1 MNGKRKVLIVDDEK
15 ANRKILSKILSDDY
29 EVLEADNGATA
40 LQMLQKPDHH
50 VDVVLL
56 DLIMPEFDG
65 FDFLRV
71 FSENGQAESVPVV
84 VTTGDES
91 PESETKCLEMGAFDF
106 VKKPYNA
113 PVLKL
118 RVKSAIERNTLH
130 VLQEVRYKEQFD
142 KLTGIYKGET
152 FRRETRKM
160 LEEHPDTTF
169 AMVRMDIH
177 KFQVYNSFFGMIEG
191 DHLLKYVASLLQKY
205 TQHIELKTYCRKE
218 ADVFYICLPYKGKE
232 RSQEVLGQIRE
243 DLRNFQKSY
252 DLVPVFGIYVI
263 EDQNVSIR
271 EMMDYAKMAAD
282 TCKES
287 YIQNYAYY
295 DKAIQ
300 DEILQAQLIVNKM
313 KKALKEEQ
321 FVLYLQP
328 KYSLADNKIQG
339 AEVLVR
345 WDDPEKGLISP
356 GVFIPIFEH
365 NGFIMELDYYVW
377 EHSCQ
382 MLRRWLDE
390 GRKVYPISVNISRV
404 SLYNPNLADDICNL
418 VKRYNIPTELF
429 QLELTET
436 AYASNPTQIWA
447 DMSKL
452 QQRGFTILMD
462 DFGSGYSSL
471 NVLKDINVDVLKL
484 DMKFLTNAADP
495 VRSHVI
501 LRAVVHMA
509 KDLSIP
515 CIAEGVEK
523 VSQAEFLK
531 DVGCEYV
538 QGFLYAKPMPMKDY
552 EALVE
557 AGGLLK
563 DLSQKKD

>member
-1 MNGKRKVLIVDDEK
+1 MSSKRRVLIVDDEK
-15 ANRKILSKILSDDY
+15 TNRKILSKILSEDY

-40 LQMLQKPDHH
+40 LKMLQKPDHH
-50 VDVVLL
+50 IDVVLL
-56 DLIMPEFDG
+56 DLLMLEFDG

-71 FSENGQAESVPVV
+71 FSETGQTDSIPVV
-84 VTTGDES
+84 VTTGDDN
-91 PESETKCLEMGAFDF
+91 PESETKCLELGAWDF

-113 PVLKL
+113 TVLKL

-130 VLQEVRYKEQFD
+130 VLQELRYKEQFD

-160 LEEHPDTTF
+160 LEEHPDITF

-177 KFQVYNSFFGMIEG
+177 KFQVYNSFFGIIEG

-232 RSQEVLGQIRE
+232 RSREVLEQIRE

-263 EDQNVSIR
+263 QDSKSSIR

-282 TCKES
+282 TCKENYVQS
-287 YIQNYAYY
+287 YAYY
-295 DKAIQ
+295 DQTIQ
-300 DEILQAQLIVNKM
+300 DEILQSQMIVNKM
-313 KKALKEEQ
+313 KRALREEQ

-328 KYSLADNKIQG
+328 KYSLADNQIQG

-345 WDDPEKGLISP
+345 WEDPEKGLLPP
-356 GVFIPIFEH
+356 GMFIPIFEH

-390 GRKVYPISVNISRV
+390 GRKVYPISANISRV
-404 SLYNPNLADDICNL
+404 SLYNPNLAEDICEL
-418 VKRYNIPTELF
+418 VERYKIPTELF

-452 QQRGFTILMD
+452 QKKGFTILMD

-471 NVLKDINVDVLKL
+471 NILKDINVDVLKL

-501 LRAVVHMA
+501 LKAVVHMA
-509 KDLSIP
+509 KDLDIP
-515 CIAEGVEK
+515 CIAGGVEQ

-531 DVGCEYV
+531 KVGCEYV
-538 QGFLYAKPMPMKDY
+538 QGYLYAKPMPVKDY

-557 AGGLLK
+557 AGGSYCK
-563 DLSQKKD
+563 Q

>member
-1 MNGKRKVLIVDDEK
+1 MSSKRRVLIVDDEK
-15 ANRKILSKILSDDY
+15 TNRKILSKILSGDY

-40 LQMLQKPDHH
+40 LKMLQKPDHH
-50 VDVVLL
+50 IDVVLL
-56 DLIMPEFDG
+56 DLLMPEFDG

-71 FSENGQAESVPVV
+71 FSETGQADNIPVV
-84 VTTGDES
+84 VTTGDDN
-91 PESETKCLEMGAFDF
+91 PESETKCLELGAWDF

-113 PVLKL
+113 TVLKL

-130 VLQEVRYKEQFD
+130 VLQELRYKEQFD

-160 LEEHPDTTF
+160 LEEHPDITF

-177 KFQVYNSFFGMIEG
+177 KFQVYNSFFGIMEG

-232 RSQEVLGQIRE
+232 RSQEVLEQIRE

-263 EDQNVSIR
+263 QDSKSSIR

-282 TCKES
+282 TCKEN
-287 YIQNYAYY
+287 YVQNYAYY
-295 DKAIQ
+295 DQTIQ
-300 DEILQAQLIVNKM
+300 DEILQSQMIVNKM
-313 KKALKEEQ
+313 KRALREEQ

-328 KYSLADNKIQG
+328 KYSLADNQIQG

-345 WDDPEKGLISP
+345 WEDPEKGLLPP
-356 GVFIPIFEH
+356 GMFIPIFEH

-377 EHSCQ
+377 EHSCR

-390 GRKVYPISVNISRV
+390 GRKVYPVSVNISRV
-404 SLYNPNLADDICNL
+404 SLYNPNLAEDICEL
-418 VKRYNIPTELF
+418 VERYHIPTELF

-452 QQRGFTILMD
+452 QKKGFTILMD

-484 DMKFLTNAADP
+484 DMKFLTDAADP

-501 LRAVVHMA
+501 LKAVVHMA
-509 KDLSIP
+509 KDLDIP
-515 CIAEGVEK
+515 CIAEGVEQ

-531 DVGCEYV
+531 KVGCEYV
-538 QGFLYAKPMPMKDY
+538 QGYLYAKPMPVKDY

-557 AGGLLK
+557 TGGSYCK
-563 DLSQKKD
+563 Q

>member
-1 MNGKRKVLIVDDEK
+1 M
-15 ANRKILSKILSDDY
+15 SKILSEDY

-40 LQMLQKPDHH
+40 LKMLQKPDHH
-50 VDVVLL
+50 IDVVLL
-56 DLIMPEFDG
+56 DLLMPEFDG

-71 FSENGQAESVPVV
+71 FSETGQADNIPVV
-84 VTTGDES
+84 VTTGDDN
-91 PESETKCLEMGAFDF
+91 PESETKCLELGAWDF

-113 PVLKL
+113 TVLKL

-130 VLQEVRYKEQFD
+130 VLQELRYKEQFD

-160 LEEHPDTTF
+160 LEEHPDITF

-177 KFQVYNSFFGMIEG
+177 KFQVYNSFFGIMEG

-232 RSQEVLGQIRE
+232 RSQEVLEQIRE

-263 EDQNVSIR
+263 QDSKSSIR

-282 TCKES
+282 TCKEN
-287 YIQNYAYY
+287 YVQNYAYY
-295 DKAIQ
+295 DQTIQ
-300 DEILQAQLIVNKM
+300 DEILQSQMIVNKM
-313 KKALKEEQ
+313 KRALREEQ

-328 KYSLADNKIQG
+328 KYSLADNQIQG

-345 WDDPEKGLISP
+345 WEDPEKGLLPP
-356 GVFIPIFEH
+356 GMFIPIFEH

-404 SLYNPNLADDICNL
+404 SLYNPNLAEDICEL
-418 VKRYNIPTELF
+418 VERYHIPTELF

-452 QQRGFTILMD
+452 QKKGFTILMD

-501 LRAVVHMA
+501 LKAVVHMA
-509 KDLSIP
+509 KDLDIP
-515 CIAEGVEK
+515 CIAEGVEQI
-523 VSQAEFLK
+523 SQAEFLK
-531 DVGCEYV
+531 KVGCEYV
-538 QGFLYAKPMPMKDY
+538 QGYLYAKPMPVKDY

-557 AGGLLK
+557 AGGSYCK
-563 DLSQKKD
+563 Q

>member
-1 MNGKRKVLIVDDEK
+1 MSGKRKVLIVDDEK
-15 ANRKILSKILSDDY
+15 ANRKILNKILADDY

-50 VDVVLL
+50 IDVVLL

-71 FSENGQAESVPVV
+71 FSENGQAESIPVV

-91 PESETKCLEMGAFDF
+91 PESETKCLMMGAFDF

-218 ADVFYICLPYKGKE
+218 ADVFYVCLPYKGKE
-232 RSQEVLGQIRE
+232 RSQEVLEQIRE
-243 DLRNFQKSY
+243 ELRNFQKSY
-252 DLVPVFGIYVI
+252 ELVPVFGIYVI
-263 EDQNVSIR
+263 EDRSISIR

-295 DKAIQ
+295 DKTIQ

-321 FVLYLQP
+321 FILYLQP
-328 KYSLADNKIQG
+328 KYSLSDDKIQG

-404 SLYNPNLADDICNL
+404 SLYNPNLADDICDL
-418 VKRYNIPTELF
+418 VKHYNIPTELF

-452 QQRGFTILMD
+452 KQRGFTILMD

-538 QGFLYAKPMPMKDY
+538 QGFLYAKPMPVKDY

-563 DLSQKKD
+563 DFSQKKD

>member
-1 MNGKRKVLIVDDEK
+1 M
-15 ANRKILSKILSDDY
+15 
-29 EVLEADNGATA
+29 
-40 LQMLQKPDHH
+40 
-50 VDVVLL
+50 
-56 DLIMPEFDG
+56 
-65 FDFLRV
+65 
-71 FSENGQAESVPVV
+71 
-84 VTTGDES
+84 
-91 PESETKCLEMGAFDF
+91 
-106 VKKPYNA
+106 KKPYNA
-113 PVLKL
+113 TVLKL

-130 VLQEVRYKEQFD
+130 VLQELRYKEQFD

-160 LEEHPDTTF
+160 LEEHPDITF

-177 KFQVYNSFFGMIEG
+177 KFQVYNSFFGIMEG

-232 RSQEVLGQIRE
+232 RSQEVLEQIRE

-263 EDQNVSIR
+263 QDSKSSIR

-282 TCKES
+282 TCKEN
-287 YIQNYAYY
+287 YVQNYAYY
-295 DKAIQ
+295 DQTIQ
-300 DEILQAQLIVNKM
+300 DEILQSQMIVNKM
-313 KKALKEEQ
+313 KRALREEQ

-328 KYSLADNKIQG
+328 KYSLADNQIQG

-345 WDDPEKGLISP
+345 WEDPEKGLLPP
-356 GVFIPIFEH
+356 GMFIPIFEH

-377 EHSCQ
+377 EHSCR

-390 GRKVYPISVNISRV
+390 GRKVYPVSVNISRV
-404 SLYNPNLADDICNL
+404 SLYNPNLAEDICKL
-418 VKRYNIPTELF
+418 VERYHIPTELF

-452 QQRGFTILMD
+452 QKKGFTILMD

-501 LRAVVHMA
+501 LKAVVHMA
-509 KDLSIP
+509 KDLDIP
-515 CIAEGVEK
+515 CIAEGVEQ

-531 DVGCEYV
+531 KVGCEYV
-538 QGFLYAKPMPMKDY
+538 QGYLYAKPMPVKDY

-557 AGGLLK
+557 AGGAYCK
-563 DLSQKKD
+563 Q

>member
-1 MNGKRKVLIVDDEK
+1 MSSKRSVLIVDDEK
-15 ANRKILSKILSDDY
+15 TNRKILSKILSGDY

-40 LQMLQKPDHH
+40 LKMLQKPDHH
-50 VDVVLL
+50 IDVVLL
-56 DLIMPEFDG
+56 DLLMPEFDG

-71 FSENGQAESVPVV
+71 FSETGQADNIPVV
-84 VTTGDES
+84 VTTGDDN
-91 PESETKCLEMGAFDF
+91 PESETKCLELGAWDF

-113 PVLKL
+113 TVLKL

-130 VLQEVRYKEQFD
+130 VLQELRYKEQFD

-160 LEEHPDTTF
+160 LEEHPDITF

-177 KFQVYNSFFGMIEG
+177 KFQVYNSFFGIMEG

-232 RSQEVLGQIRE
+232 RSQEVLEQIRE

-263 EDQNVSIR
+263 QDSKSSIR

-282 TCKES
+282 TCKEN
-287 YIQNYAYY
+287 YVQNYAYY
-295 DKAIQ
+295 DQTIQ
-300 DEILQAQLIVNKM
+300 DEILQSQMIVNKM
-313 KKALKEEQ
+313 KRALREEQ

-328 KYSLADNKIQG
+328 KYSLADNQIQG

-345 WDDPEKGLISP
+345 WEDPEKGLLPP
-356 GVFIPIFEH
+356 GMFIPIFEH

-377 EHSCQ
+377 EHSCR

-390 GRKVYPISVNISRV
+390 GRKVYPVSVNISRV
-404 SLYNPNLADDICNL
+404 SLYNPNLAEDICEL
-418 VKRYNIPTELF
+418 VERYHIPTELF

-436 AYASNPTQIWA
+436 AYASNPTQIWS

-452 QQRGFTILMD
+452 QKKGFTILMD

-501 LRAVVHMA
+501 LKAVVHMA
-509 KDLSIP
+509 KDLDIP
-515 CIAEGVEK
+515 CIAEGVEQ

-531 DVGCEYV
+531 KVGCEYV
-538 QGFLYAKPMPMKDY
+538 QGYLYAKPMPVKDY

-557 AGGLLK
+557 AGGAYCK
-563 DLSQKKD
+563 Q

>member
-1 MNGKRKVLIVDDEK
+1 MDSKRKVLIVDDEK
-15 ANRKILSKILSDDY
+15 PNRRILSKILSEDY

-40 LQMLQKPDHH
+40 LQMLQKPGNHI
-50 VDVVLL
+50 DVVLL
-56 DLIMPEFDG
+56 DLLMPEFDG

-71 FSENGQAESVPVV
+71 FSETGQADNIPVV
-84 VTTGDES
+84 VTTGDDN
-91 PESETKCLEMGAFDF
+91 PESEKKCLELGAWDF
-106 VKKPYNA
+106 VKKPYDA
-113 PVLKL
+113 TVLKL
-118 RVKSAIERNTLH
+118 RVKSAIERNNLH
-130 VLQEVRYKEQFD
+130 VLQELRYKEQFD
-142 KLTGIYKGET
+142 KLTGIYKGGT

-160 LEEHPDTTF
+160 LEEHPDITF
-169 AMVRMDIH
+169 AMVRIDIH

-205 TQHIELKTYCRKE
+205 TQHIEFKTYCRKE

-232 RSQEVLGQIRE
+232 RSQEVLEQMRE
-243 DLRNFQKSY
+243 DLRNFQKNY
-252 DLVPVFGIYVI
+252 ELVPVFGIYVI
-263 EDQNVSIR
+263 QDRSASIR

-282 TCKES
+282 TCKEN
-287 YIQNYAYY
+287 YVQNYAYY
-295 DKAIQ
+295 DQTIQ
-300 DEILQAQLIVNKM
+300 DEILQSQMVVNKM
-313 KKALKEEQ
+313 KRALKEEQ

-345 WDDPEKGLISP
+345 WEDPEKGLLPP
-356 GVFIPIFEH
+356 GMFIPIFEH

-382 MLRRWLDE
+382 LLRRWIDE
-390 GRKVYPISVNISRV
+390 GRQVYPISVNISRV
-404 SLYNPNLADDICNL
+404 SLYNPNLAEDICEL

-452 QQRGFTILMD
+452 QQKGFTILMD

-501 LRAVVHMA
+501 LKAVVHMA
-509 KDLSIP
+509 KDLDIP
-515 CIAEGVEK
+515 CIAEGVEQ
-523 VSQAEFLK
+523 VSQADFLRK
-531 DVGCEYV
+531 IGCEYV
-538 QGFLYAKPMPMKDY
+538 QGYLYAKPMPVKDY
-552 EALVE
+552 EALVD
-557 AGGLLK
+557 AGGHLD
-563 DLSQKKD
+563 DLPSK

>member
-1 MNGKRKVLIVDDEK
+1 MSSKRSVLIVDDEK
-15 ANRKILSKILSDDY
+15 TNRKILSKILSGDY

-40 LQMLQKPDHH
+40 LKMLQKPDHH
-50 VDVVLL
+50 IDVVLL
-56 DLIMPEFDG
+56 DLLMPEFDG

-71 FSENGQAESVPVV
+71 FSETGQADNIPVV
-84 VTTGDES
+84 VTTGDDN
-91 PESETKCLEMGAFDF
+91 PESETKCLELGAWDF

-113 PVLKL
+113 TVLKL

-130 VLQEVRYKEQFD
+130 VLQELRYKEQFD

-160 LEEHPDTTF
+160 LEEHPDITF

-177 KFQVYNSFFGMIEG
+177 KFQVYNSFFGIMEG

-232 RSQEVLGQIRE
+232 RSQEVLEQIRE

-263 EDQNVSIR
+263 QDSKSSIR

-282 TCKES
+282 TCKEN
-287 YIQNYAYY
+287 YVQNYAYY
-295 DKAIQ
+295 DQTIQ
-300 DEILQAQLIVNKM
+300 DEILQSQMIVNKM
-313 KKALKEEQ
+313 KRALREEQ

-328 KYSLADNKIQG
+328 KYSLADNQIQG

-345 WDDPEKGLISP
+345 WEDPEKGLLPP
-356 GVFIPIFEH
+356 GMFIPIFEH

-377 EHSCQ
+377 EHSCR

-390 GRKVYPISVNISRV
+390 GRKVYPVSVNISRV
-404 SLYNPNLADDICNL
+404 SLYNPNLAEDICKL
-418 VKRYNIPTELF
+418 VERYHIPTELF

-452 QQRGFTILMD
+452 QKKGFTILMD

-501 LRAVVHMA
+501 LKAVVHMA
-509 KDLSIP
+509 KDLDIP
-515 CIAEGVEK
+515 CIAEGVEQ

-531 DVGCEYV
+531 KVGCEYV
-538 QGFLYAKPMPMKDY
+538 QGYLYAKPMPVKDY

-557 AGGLLK
+557 TGGSYCK
-563 DLSQKKD
+563 Q

>member
-1 MNGKRKVLIVDDEK
+1 MSSKRRVLIVDDEK
-15 ANRKILSKILSDDY
+15 TNRKILSKILSGDY

-40 LQMLQKPDHH
+40 LKMLQKPDHH
-50 VDVVLL
+50 IDVVLL
-56 DLIMPEFDG
+56 DLLMPEFDG

-71 FSENGQAESVPVV
+71 FSETGQADNIPVV
-84 VTTGDES
+84 VTTGDDN
-91 PESETKCLEMGAFDF
+91 PESETKCLELGAWDF

-113 PVLKL
+113 TVLKL

-130 VLQEVRYKEQFD
+130 VLQELRYKEQFD

-160 LEEHPDTTF
+160 LEEHPDITF

-177 KFQVYNSFFGMIEG
+177 KFQVYNSFFGIMEG

-232 RSQEVLGQIRE
+232 RSQEVLEQIRE

-263 EDQNVSIR
+263 QDSKSSIR

-282 TCKES
+282 TCKEN
-287 YIQNYAYY
+287 YVQNYAYY
-295 DKAIQ
+295 DQTIQ
-300 DEILQAQLIVNKM
+300 DEILQSQMIVNKM
-313 KKALKEEQ
+313 KRALREEQ

-328 KYSLADNKIQG
+328 KYSLADNQIQG

-345 WDDPEKGLISP
+345 WEDPEKGLLPP
-356 GVFIPIFEH
+356 GMFIPIFEH

-377 EHSCQ
+377 EHSCR

-390 GRKVYPISVNISRV
+390 GRKVYPVSVNISRV
-404 SLYNPNLADDICNL
+404 SLYNPNLAEDICKL
-418 VKRYNIPTELF
+418 VERYHIPTELF

-452 QQRGFTILMD
+452 QKKGFTILMD

-501 LRAVVHMA
+501 LKAVVHMA
-509 KDLSIP
+509 KDLDIP
-515 CIAEGVEK
+515 CIAEGVEQ

-531 DVGCEYV
+531 KVGCEYV
-538 QGFLYAKPMPMKDY
+538 QGYLYAKPMPVKDY

-557 AGGLLK
+557 AGGAYCK
-563 DLSQKKD
+563 Q

>member
-1 MNGKRKVLIVDDEK
+1 MDSKRKVLIVDDEK
-15 ANRKILSKILSDDY
+15 PNRRILSKILSEDY

-40 LQMLQKPDHH
+40 LQMLQKPGNHI
-50 VDVVLL
+50 DVVLL
-56 DLIMPEFDG
+56 DLLMPEFDG

-71 FSENGQAESVPVV
+71 FSETGQADNIPVV
-84 VTTGDES
+84 VTTGDDN
-91 PESETKCLEMGAFDF
+91 PESEKKCLELGAWDF
-106 VKKPYNA
+106 VKKPYDA
-113 PVLKL
+113 TVLKL
-118 RVKSAIERNTLH
+118 RVKSAIERNNLH
-130 VLQEVRYKEQFD
+130 VLQELRYKEQFD

-160 LEEHPDTTF
+160 LEEHPDITF

-205 TQHIELKTYCRKE
+205 TQHFEFKTYCRKE

-232 RSQEVLGQIRE
+232 RSQKVLEQMRE

-252 DLVPVFGIYVI
+252 ELVPVFGIYVI
-263 EDQNVSIR
+263 QDRSASIR

-282 TCKES
+282 TCKEN
-287 YIQNYAYY
+287 YVQNYAYY
-295 DKAIQ
+295 NQTIQ
-300 DEILQAQLIVNKM
+300 DEILQSQMVVNKM
-313 KKALKEEQ
+313 KRALKEEQ

-345 WDDPEKGLISP
+345 WEDPEKGLLPP
-356 GVFIPIFEH
+356 GMFIPIFEH

-382 MLRRWLDE
+382 LLRRWIDE
-390 GRKVYPISVNISRV
+390 GRQVYPISVNISRV
-404 SLYNPNLADDICNL
+404 SLYNPNLVEDICEL

-452 QQRGFTILMD
+452 QQKGFTILMD

-501 LRAVVHMA
+501 LKAVVHMA
-509 KDLSIP
+509 KDLDIP
-515 CIAEGVEK
+515 CIAEGVEQ
-523 VSQAEFLK
+523 VSQADFLK
-531 DVGCEYV
+531 KIGCEYV
-538 QGFLYAKPMPMKDY
+538 QGYLYAKPMPVKDY
-552 EALVE
+552 EALVD
-557 AGGLLK
+557 AGGHLD
-563 DLSQKKD
+563 DLPSK

>member
-1 MNGKRKVLIVDDEK
+1 MSSKRRVLIVDDEK
-15 ANRKILSKILSDDY
+15 TNRKILSKILSGDY

-40 LQMLQKPDHH
+40 LKMLQKPDHH
-50 VDVVLL
+50 IDVVLL
-56 DLIMPEFDG
+56 DLLMPEFDG

-71 FSENGQAESVPVV
+71 FSETGQSDNVPVV
-84 VTTGDES
+84 VTTGDDN
-91 PESETKCLEMGAFDF
+91 PESETKCLELGAWDF

-113 PVLKL
+113 TVLKL

-130 VLQEVRYKEQFD
+130 VLQELRYKEQFD

-160 LEEHPDTTF
+160 LEEHPDITF

-177 KFQVYNSFFGMIEG
+177 KFQVYNSFFGIMEG

-232 RSQEVLGQIRE
+232 RSQEVLEQIRE

-263 EDQNVSIR
+263 QDSKSSIR

-282 TCKES
+282 TCKEN
-287 YIQNYAYY
+287 YVQNYAYY
-295 DKAIQ
+295 DQTIQ
-300 DEILQAQLIVNKM
+300 DEILQSQMIVNKM
-313 KKALKEEQ
+313 KRALREEQ

-328 KYSLADNKIQG
+328 KYSLADNQIQG

-345 WDDPEKGLISP
+345 WEDPEKGLLPP
-356 GVFIPIFEH
+356 GMFIPIFEH

-404 SLYNPNLADDICNL
+404 SLYNPNLAEDICEL
-418 VKRYNIPTELF
+418 VKRYHIPTELF

-452 QQRGFTILMD
+452 QKKGFTILMD

-501 LRAVVHMA
+501 LKAVVHMA
-509 KDLSIP
+509 KDLDIP
-515 CIAEGVEK
+515 CIAEGVEQ

-531 DVGCEYV
+531 KVGCEYV
-538 QGFLYAKPMPMKDY
+538 QGYLYAKPMPVKDY

-557 AGGLLK
+557 AGGAYCK
-563 DLSQKKD
+563 Q

>member
-1 MNGKRKVLIVDDEK
+1 MSSKRRVLIVDDEK
-15 ANRKILSKILSDDY
+15 TNRKILSKILSGDY

-40 LQMLQKPDHH
+40 LKMLQKPDHH
-50 VDVVLL
+50 IDVVLL
-56 DLIMPEFDG
+56 DLLMPEFDG

-71 FSENGQAESVPVV
+71 FSETGQADNIPVV
-84 VTTGDES
+84 VTTGDDN
-91 PESETKCLEMGAFDF
+91 PESETKCLELGAWDF

-113 PVLKL
+113 TVLKL

-130 VLQEVRYKEQFD
+130 VLQELRYKEQFD

-160 LEEHPDTTF
+160 LEEHPDITF

-177 KFQVYNSFFGMIEG
+177 KFQVYNSFFGIMEG

-232 RSQEVLGQIRE
+232 RSQEVLEQIRE

-263 EDQNVSIR
+263 QDSKSSIR

-282 TCKES
+282 TCKEN
-287 YIQNYAYY
+287 YVQNYAYY
-295 DKAIQ
+295 DQTIQ
-300 DEILQAQLIVNKM
+300 DEILQSQMIVNKM
-313 KKALKEEQ
+313 KRALREEQ

-328 KYSLADNKIQG
+328 KYSLADNQIQG

-345 WDDPEKGLISP
+345 WEDPEKGLLPP
-356 GVFIPIFEH
+356 GMFIPIFEH

-377 EHSCQ
+377 EHSCR

-390 GRKVYPISVNISRV
+390 GRKVYPVSVNISRV
-404 SLYNPNLADDICNL
+404 SLYNPNLAEDICEL
-418 VKRYNIPTELF
+418 VERYHIPTELF

-452 QQRGFTILMD
+452 QKKGFTILMD

-484 DMKFLTNAADP
+484 DMKFLTNATDP

-501 LRAVVHMA
+501 LKAVVHMA
-509 KDLSIP
+509 KDLDIP
-515 CIAEGVEK
+515 CIAEGVEQ

-531 DVGCEYV
+531 KVGCEYV
-538 QGFLYAKPMPMKDY
+538 QGYLYAKPMPVKDY

-557 AGGLLK
+557 AGGAYCK
-563 DLSQKKD
+563 Q

>member
-1 MNGKRKVLIVDDEK
+1 MSSKRRVLIVDDEK
-15 ANRKILSKILSDDY
+15 TNRKILSKILSEDY

-40 LQMLQKPDHH
+40 LKMLQKPDHH
-50 VDVVLL
+50 IDVVLL
-56 DLIMPEFDG
+56 DLLMPEFDG

-71 FSENGQAESVPVV
+71 FSETGQSDNVPVV
-84 VTTGDES
+84 VTTGDDN
-91 PESETKCLEMGAFDF
+91 PESETKCLELGAWDF

-113 PVLKL
+113 TVLKL

-130 VLQEVRYKEQFD
+130 VLQELRYKEQFD

-160 LEEHPDTTF
+160 LEEHPDITF

-177 KFQVYNSFFGMIEG
+177 KFQVYNSFFGIMEG

-232 RSQEVLGQIRE
+232 RSQEVLEQIRE

-263 EDQNVSIR
+263 QDSKSSIR

-282 TCKES
+282 TCKEN
-287 YIQNYAYY
+287 YVQNYAYY
-295 DKAIQ
+295 DQTIQ
-300 DEILQAQLIVNKM
+300 DEILQSQMIVNKM
-313 KKALKEEQ
+313 KRALREEQ

-328 KYSLADNKIQG
+328 KYSLADNQIQG

-345 WDDPEKGLISP
+345 WEDPEKGLLPP
-356 GVFIPIFEH
+356 GMFIPIFEH

-377 EHSCQ
+377 EHSCR

-390 GRKVYPISVNISRV
+390 GRKVYPVSVNISRV
-404 SLYNPNLADDICNL
+404 SLYNPNLAEDICEL
-418 VKRYNIPTELF
+418 VERYHIPTELF

-452 QQRGFTILMD
+452 QKKGFTILMD

-501 LRAVVHMA
+501 LKAVVHMA
-509 KDLSIP
+509 KDLDIP
-515 CIAEGVEK
+515 CIAEGVEQ

-531 DVGCEYV
+531 KVGCEYV
-538 QGFLYAKPMPMKDY
+538 QGYLYAKPMPVKDY

-557 AGGLLK
+557 TGGSYCK
-563 DLSQKKD
+563 Q

>member
-1 MNGKRKVLIVDDEK
+1 MSSKRRVLIVDDEK
-15 ANRKILSKILSDDY
+15 TNRKILSKILSGDY

-40 LQMLQKPDHH
+40 LKMLQKPDHH
-50 VDVVLL
+50 IDVVLL
-56 DLIMPEFDG
+56 DLLMPEFDG

-71 FSENGQAESVPVV
+71 FSETGQADNIPVV
-84 VTTGDES
+84 VTTGDDN
-91 PESETKCLEMGAFDF
+91 PESETKCLELGAWDF

-113 PVLKL
+113 TVLKL

-130 VLQEVRYKEQFD
+130 VLQELRYKEQFD

-160 LEEHPDTTF
+160 LEEHPDITF

-177 KFQVYNSFFGMIEG
+177 KFQVYNSFFGIMEG

-232 RSQEVLGQIRE
+232 RSQEVLEQIRE

-263 EDQNVSIR
+263 QDSKSSIR

-282 TCKES
+282 TCKEN
-287 YIQNYAYY
+287 YVQNYAYY
-295 DKAIQ
+295 DQTIQ
-300 DEILQAQLIVNKM
+300 DEILQSQMIVNKM
-313 KKALKEEQ
+313 KRALREEQ

-328 KYSLADNKIQG
+328 KYSLADNQIQG

-345 WDDPEKGLISP
+345 WEDPEKGLLPP
-356 GVFIPIFEH
+356 GMFIPIFEH

-377 EHSCQ
+377 EHSCR

-390 GRKVYPISVNISRV
+390 GRKVYPVSVNISRV
-404 SLYNPNLADDICNL
+404 SLYNPNLAEDICEL
-418 VKRYNIPTELF
+418 VERYHIPTELF

-452 QQRGFTILMD
+452 QKKGFTILMD

-501 LRAVVHMA
+501 LKAVVHMA
-509 KDLSIP
+509 KDLDIP
-515 CIAEGVEK
+515 CIAEGVEQ

-531 DVGCEYV
+531 KVGCEYV
-538 QGFLYAKPMPMKDY
+538 QGYLYAKPMPVKDY

-557 AGGLLK
+557 TGGSYCK
-563 DLSQKKD
+563 Q